1 MVSLK
6 INLIMTSLKAKDITS
21 SVSKSV
27 QKVTKSIEKS
37 LKSRNKKKSLKKL
50 TIGLEAEFFI
60 LDKKG
65 KIVDKADLILKKLN
79 KKNKIVGS
87 EIVKEVGKSMIEV
100 GSYPHESSIDTIQ
113 SLIKNIKTLI
123 YVADAEGLRLCP
135 LGAYPGKFNPKIR
148 NDDRY
153 KTKEKLIG
161 KRRFAQSGT
170 VCGFHL
176 HSELPWGVFD
186 KKKLKLKKLINS
198 KNKESLVNAYNF
210 LIAADPAITTFM
222 QSSPFYQGKMLGK
235 DSRILVYRG
244 SQELE
249 HPEALYYNF
258 PQFGGLPSYKHT
270 GTNIITLIEQKHK
283 EWFKLLENLNI
294 TKANFPKYKSVLD
307 VGWTPVKVNAHGTLE
322 QRGMDMNHI
331 LIILS
336 VSILLRR
343 VLSAIQDQNYKVEA
357 SDIAIKEPFKL
368 ENEII
373 YIPPDIYVKNE
384 LQKASAFE
392 GLENENL
399 WYYCKRLLWLAK
411 LLDKKSDN
419 SVLANLEKMIEERKT
434 VADQIIERAKEL
446 GYKKSDKE
454 LAPEIAAQI
463 ALEHSK
469 RLFEEIVLAEKYTN
483 KI

>member
-1 MVSLK
+1 
-6 INLIMTSLKAKDITS
+6 MTSLKSKDITS

-27 QKVTKSIEKS
+27 KSVTKSVNQVTKKISNS
-37 LKSRNKKKSLKKL
+37 LRRKKKILKKL
-50 TIGLEAEFFI
+50 TIGLEVEFFI

-65 KIVDKADLILKKLN
+65 KIVDKADLILKRLN
-79 KKNKIVGS
+79 KKNHVLGS

-100 GSYPHESSIDTIQ
+100 GSYPYESSIDTMQ

-123 YVADAEGLRLCP
+123 YTADGEGLRLCP

-148 NDDRY
+148 TDVRY

-161 KRRFAQSGT
+161 KKRFTQAGT

-210 LIAADPAITTFM
+210 LIAADPAISTFM
-222 QSSPFYQGKMLGK
+222 QSSPFYQGKKMGK
-235 DSRILVYRG
+235 DSRMLIYRG
-244 SQELE
+244 SQELDY
-249 HPEALYYNF
+249 PDALYYNL

-270 GTNIITLIEQKHK
+270 GTNIITLIDQKYK
-283 EWFKLLENLNI
+283 EWFKLLKEAGI
-294 TKANFPKYKSVLD
+294 TKTNLPKYKSILD
-307 VGWTPVKVNAHGTLE
+307 VGWPPVKINSHGTLE

-336 VSILLRR
+336 VSVLLRR
-343 VLSAIQDQNYKVEA
+343 ILSAIQDQHYKVET

-368 ENEII
+368 ENKII

-384 LQKASAFE
+384 LQKASAYK

-419 SVLANLEKMIEERKT
+419 SILANLEKMIEERKT
-434 VADQIIERAKEL
+434 VADQIIDRAKEL
-446 GYKKSDKE
+446 GYKKLDKE
-454 LAPEIAAQI
+454 LPAEIAAQI

-483 KI
+483 EI

>member
-1 MVSLK
+1 
-6 INLIMTSLKAKDITS
+6 MTSLKSKDITS

-27 QKVTKSIEKS
+27 KSVTKSVNQVTKKISDS
-37 LKSRNKKKSLKKL
+37 LRHKKKILKKL
-50 TIGLEAEFFI
+50 TIGLEVEFFI

-65 KIVDKADLILKKLN
+65 KIVNKADTILKKLKD
-79 KKNKIVGS
+79 KKQIGGS

-100 GSYPHESSIDTIQ
+100 GSYPHESSIDTMQ

-123 YVADAEGLRLCP
+123 YTADEEGLRLCP
-135 LGAYPGKFNPKIR
+135 LGTYPGKFTPQIR
-148 NDDRY
+148 TDARY
-153 KTKEKLIG
+153 KTKEILIG
-161 KRRFAQSGT
+161 KKRYSKEGT
-170 VCGFHL
+170 ACGFHL

-210 LIAADPAITTFM
+210 LIAVDPAIATFM
-222 QSSPFYQGKMLGK
+222 QSSPFYQGKKLGK
-235 DSRILVYRG
+235 DSRMLIYRG
-244 SQELE
+244 SQELDY
-249 HPEALYYNF
+249 PDALYYNF
-258 PQFGGLPSYKHT
+258 SQFGGLPSYKHT
-270 GTNIITLIEQKHK
+270 GTNIITLIDQKHK
-283 EWFKLLENLNI
+283 EWFRLLEEAGI
-294 TKANFPKYKSVLD
+294 KKINFPKYRSVLD
-307 VGWTPVKVNAHGTLE
+307 VGWNPIKVNSHGTLE

-336 VSILLRR
+336 VSVLLRR
-343 VLSAIQDQNYKVEA
+343 ILSAIQDENFKVVT
-357 SDIAIKEPFKL
+357 SDVAIKEPFKL
-368 ENEII
+368 ENKII

-384 LQKASAFE
+384 LQKASAYE

-419 SVLANLEKMIEERKT
+419 SILANLEKMIEERKT
-434 VADQIIERAKEL
+434 VADQILDRSKEL
-446 GYKKSDKE
+446 GYKKTDKE
-454 LAPEIAAQI
+454 LPAEIAAQI

-483 KI
+483 EI